1 MKRDYWTGSH
11 RAWRASA
18 AYAGRNLGDLDANYG
33 PGTVRSGYFAL
44 AAAFVTVAAGSVGA
58 TVLAMSLMAGDPPGR
73 TVAPEAA
80 VRASVASA
88 SAASVPPIKLAEA
101 TPAAQA
107 PTESQSTN
115 PVVPEA
121 KPADAAVAS
130 ADPVPPAAP
139 AAMPQPSES
148 AEGSMQAGHDSPA
161 EDEDVAA
168 LEAGDP
174 RWAQG
179 AAPAPSIETLRDQ
192 DGGEAQAFDNDAIE
206 SGEATAAV
214 GRAVMDDEAD
224 DGQDPAE
231 TAAIAPP
238 PRQKEPAKVAAGGR
252 STVLNTDSNMRSSPN
267 KTARVIGTVP
277 ARAVV
282 QLVGCK
288 SWCEIIYK
296 GKRGFVYSGFVDKGS
311 GGAKTSSI
319 AARQKVAIQ
328 PKAAK
333 TGESD
338 TLPGVQS
345 SELPKLPAAQ
355 APHSENRGG

>member
-88 SAASVPPIKLAEA
+88 SAASIPSLKLAETA
-101 TPAAQA
+101 PVAQA
-107 PTESQSTN
+107 PTESPSAN
-115 PVVPEA
+115 AVSPAA
-121 KPADAAVAS
+121 KPADVVVAA
-130 ADPVPPAAP
+130 ADPAPP

-161 EDEDVAA
+161 EAEDVAA

-192 DGGEAQAFDNDAIE
+192 DGGEAQAFDNDVIE
-206 SGEATAAV
+206 NGEATAAV
-214 GRAVMDDEAD
+214 GRAVMDDAAD

-231 TAAIAPP
+231 TAAIAPS
-238 PRQKEPAKVAAGGR
+238 PRQKEAAKAAAGGR

-267 KTARVIGTVP
+267 KSGRVIGTVP
-277 ARAVV
+277 ARTAV
-282 QLVGCK
+282 QLVGCD

-296 GKRGFVYSGFVDKGS
+296 GKRGFVYSGFVNKGS
-311 GGAKTSSI
+311 GGAKTSSV
-319 AARQKVAIQ
+319 ASRQKVAIQ

-333 TGESD
+333 TNDSGA
-338 TLPGVQS
+338 LPGVQS
-345 SELPKLPAAQ
+345 PELPKLPSAQ
-355 APHSENRGG
+355 APHSENRSR